1 LEIVG
6 HASEVIDWPS
16 GNGVLLKLAPL
27 VVVDTNVASIGVL
40 FPPAEAPARPAQKFT
55 DGQSSEYRV
64 PSDAGKGSMV
74 NE

>member
-1 LEIVG
+1 
-6 HASEVIDWPS
+6 
-16 GNGVLLKLAPL
+16 L

-64 PSDAGKGSMV
+64 PSDAGKGSME